1 MYRSSPA
8 QGNGTILHLSALYVH
23 VTIWN
28 GFPYC
33 YFFCPR
39 TTGLG
44 WCIPIIGLSS
54 SYQIVGQSWN
64 LTGSVPVV
72 GPVVPLTTWTHVVHS
87 YSATNGV
94 RLWING
100 TLIGSTGPF
109 MYAPSGARNTI
120 TLGTS
125 LSGTSSCAPG
135 NVTKGQFYGMMDEL
149 RVYSRELNAS
159 EVAVLANPW
168 SFDCSSEKTD
178 FSFSSD
184 VSFDALKKVVLFKI
198 DQTVSQHQ

>member
-1 MYRSSPA
+1 MEPFSIF
-8 QGNGTILHLSALYVH
+8 QFGTYTFLFEQVFQTAL
-23 VTIWN
+23 
-28 GFPYC
+28 FSC
-33 YFFCPR
+33 RR
-39 TTGLG
+39 TSGLG

-54 SYQIVGQSWN
+54 SYQIIGQSWN
-64 LTGSVPVV
+64 QTGSVPVI

-120 TLGTS
+120 TLGSS
-125 LSGTSSCAPG
+125 LNGTANCAFG
-135 NVTKGQFYGMMDEL
+135 NIVKGQFYGMMDEL

-159 EVAVLANPW
+159 EVAVLANP
-168 SFDCSSEKTD
+168 
-178 FSFSSD
+178 
-184 VSFDALKKVVLFKI
+184 
-198 DQTVSQHQ
+198 